1 MRTPDFAIDELP
13 EQERLY
19 VSAAVQR
26 MIDSSEAHLA
36 DLRAHCDREYPDV
49 AEDPRDLLPYNWRG
63 RLHGVAAANVAHFR
77 R

>member
-1 MRTPDFAIDELP
+1 MPVTDVMIDELP

-49 AEDPRDLLPYNWRG
+49 AEDPRDLLPFNWRG